1 MLCVDYTMMTVKI
14 TPKTPASLFFP
25 VKNGISYIQQCNS
38 QSELYE
44 ICPLIFDDLITHLP
58 VCCISILFY
67 FVIFKA
73 FFAVLLPG
81 NYVCYPTPVQLAFDF
96 VLIILAPSYWQSW
109 KGSSSYLLC
118 ML

>member
-14 TPKTPASLFFP
+14 TPKTPASLLFP

-44 ICPLIFDDLITHLP
+44 ICTLIFDDLITHLP
-58 VCCISILFY
+58 VCCISAPY
-67 FVIFKA
+67 FLSFSKH
-73 FFAVLLPG
+73 FLP
-81 NYVCYPTPVQLAFDF
+81 YYCQEIMCVTTPVKLAFDF